1 MKNYKVIFTARAERQ
16 LSGLYAYIAE
26 NSGEAR
32 AEKYVGGIIADCKA
46 LSIFPKRGTKRDD
59 IRKNLRIKGYARS
72 AVVAFSVDAA
82 TLTVAIHGVFY
93 GGQNFE
99 HILLETENDH

>member
-1 MKNYKVIFTARAERQ
+1 MREVP
-16 LSGLYAYIAE
+16 LL
-26 NSGEAR
+26 
-32 AEKYVGGIIADCKA
+32 
-46 LSIFPKRGTKRDD
+46 L
-59 IRKNLRIKGYARS
+59 
-72 AVVAFSVDAA
+72 FSVDAA